1 MAVESG
7 VILSELTGNMP
18 STYEAYDKL
27 PQFKDGLYAFL
38 KEQLITYGHPRP
50 KTPVYPQVSEQYQR
64 SLEDIVL
71 NNKDKKDTIEYS
83 VERIDA
89 KLKRYR

>member
-1 MAVESG
+1 MYVNWFNNICDVFISYNTKRFDKNQIFLYYYF
-7 VILSELTGNMP
+7 VITINFRI
-18 STYEAYDKL
+18 YDNY
-27 PQFKDGLYAFL
+27 FS
-38 KEQLITYGHPRP
+38 
-50 KTPVYPQVSEQYQR
+50 QVSEQYQR